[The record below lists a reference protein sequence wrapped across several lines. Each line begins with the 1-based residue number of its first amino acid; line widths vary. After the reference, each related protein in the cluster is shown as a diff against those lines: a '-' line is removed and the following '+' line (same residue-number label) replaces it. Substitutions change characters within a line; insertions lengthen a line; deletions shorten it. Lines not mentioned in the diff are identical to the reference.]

1 MKTKNNSVTM
11 TTKHPLSHLGHMP
24 EIIEEFTRIAE
35 ARLRSQFKFG
45 PQRRALAAKMCR
57 RWLDRQKEKILG

>member
-1 MKTKNNSVTM
+1 M
-11 TTKHPLSHLGHMP
+11 TTKHPLSHFQHMP

-35 ARLRSQFKFG
+35 ARLRPQFKFG

-57 RWLDRQKEKILG
+57 RWLDRQKEKISG